1 MEKSVTLLFPGQ
13 GSQYVGMGK
22 NFGDSSLFQETNQ
35 ALGYDLSGI
44 MLDGPAE
51 ELNLTKNTQPA
62 ILSYSTGLF
71 RTLKKYL
78 DKHKIKIDRVLGH
91 SLGEYSALVAAE
103 VLSFEE
109 ALKAVHLRGSYM
121 QDAVPMGKG
130 KMFAILKVPADWVY
144 KACEKFENVIP
155 ANFNDPGQI
164 VISGEAKSCE
174 QAVEWLHA
182 NYDQP
187 FRAMELKVSAP
198 FHSPLMRPAALKLK
212 EALDN
217 FSFKENK
224 TPYLANVD
232 ATLYPKGTPIEKI
245 KENLVRQVDSS
256 VLWAQSF
263 AKIPDGSICIEV
275 GPGRVLKG
283 LAKKINRN
291 IKVIS
296 MDSENFAAELKEI
309 LQ

>member
-22 NFGDSSLFQETNQ
+22 DFESSKLFEETNQ
-35 ALGYDLSGI
+35 ALGFDLSQI
-44 MLDGPAE
+44 MLDGPSE

-71 RTLKKYL
+71 RKLKNVLNEKN
-78 DKHKIKIDRVLGH
+78 IKIDRVLGH

-109 ALKAVHLRGSYM
+109 ALKAVHLRGQYM
-121 QDAVPMGKG
+121 QDAVPVGKG
-130 KMFAILKVPADWVY
+130 KMFAILKVPAEWIY

-164 VISGEAKSCE
+164 VISGEAKACE
-174 QAVEWLHA
+174 QVVGWLNE

-198 FHSPLMRPAALKLK
+198 FHSPLMKPAAIKLK
-212 EALDN
+212 DTLDK
-217 FSFKENK
+217 FSFQENK

-232 ATLYPKGTPIEKI
+232 ANEYGTGTPIEKI
-245 KENLVRQVDSS
+245 KENLVNQVDSS

-283 LAKKINRN
+283 LARKINRN

-296 MDSENFAAELKEI
+296 MDSENFSAELEEI
-309 LQ
+309 FQ

>member
-22 NFGDSSLFQETNQ
+22 DFESSSILKETNQ

-44 MLDGPAE
+44 MLDGPSE
-51 ELNLTKNTQPA
+51 DLNLTKNTQPA
-62 ILSYSTGLF
+62 ILSYSTGLY
-71 RTLKKYL
+71 RNLKKYL
-78 DKHKIKIDRVLGH
+78 DKNNIKVDRVLGH

-109 ALKAVHLRGSYM
+109 ALKAVHLRGKYM
-121 QDAVPMGKG
+121 QEAVPVGKG
-130 KMFAILKVPADWVY
+130 KMFALLKVPEEWVY
-144 KACEKFENVIP
+144 KACEQFNEVIP

-174 QAVEWLHA
+174 QVVEWLNE

-198 FHSPLMRPAALKLK
+198 FHSPLMKPAALKLK
-212 EALDN
+212 ESLDN
-217 FSFKENK
+217 FSFNENK

-232 ATLYPKGTPIEKI
+232 ANEYLAGTSTSKI
-245 KENLVRQVDSS
+245 KDNLVKQVDSS
-256 VLWAQSF
+256 VLWVQSF

-283 LAKKINRN
+283 LARKINRN

-296 MDSENFAAELKEI
+296 MDSENFAQELEEV

>member
-22 NFGDSSLFQETNQ
+22 TLGDSSLFQETDQ

-44 MLDGPAE
+44 MLDGPTE

-62 ILSYSTGLF
+62 ILSYSMGLF
-71 RTLKKYL
+71 RKLKKYL
-78 DKHKIKIDRVLGH
+78 DKHNIKVDRVLGH

-103 VLSFEE
+103 VLTFED
-109 ALKAVHLRGSYM
+109 ALKAVHLRGQYM
-121 QDAVPMGKG
+121 QDAVPLGKG

-144 KACEKFENVIP
+144 KACERFENVIP
-155 ANFNDPGQI
+155 ANFNGPGQI
-164 VISGEAKSCE
+164 VISGEARSCE
-174 QAVEWLHA
+174 QVVEWLNE
-182 NYDQP
+182 NYDSP
-187 FRAMELKVSAP
+187 FRAKELKVSAP
-198 FHSPLMRPAALKLK
+198 FHSPLMRPAGLKLK
-212 EALDN
+212 ETLNN
-217 FSFKENK
+217 FPFKENK

-232 ATLYPKGTPIEKI
+232 ANEYLEGTSVEKI
-245 KENLVRQVDSS
+245 KENLVDQVDSS
-256 VLWAQSF
+256 VLWLQSF

-275 GPGRVLKG
+275 GPGKVLKG

-296 MDSENFAAELKEI
+296 MDSENFSQELEEI